1 MKKYVRLPSPAM
13 AVALLALF
21 TALSAS
27 AYAATVITGKN
38 VRNGSLTGADI
49 QSKSIA
55 GTDIKDGALAAR
67 DIKAGSLTADRF
79 AGGQLNATKPTRW
92 VLVNRAGEIEA
103 QSGGFSVTAA
113 YPAGAAN
120 GNVYINAG
128 EDLSDNG
135 IAATIALEN
144 QYDLGGPATPNN
156 GTNAAADA
164 NPEFAGEISA
174 SRCQIAGVV
183 ECGPPAAKTTSNFVV
198 SPRESDGQPTTGTNR
213 KKFYVVITG

>member
-1 MKKYVRLPSPAM
+1 M

-67 DIKAGSLTADRF
+67 DVKPGSLTADRL
-79 AGGQLNATKPTRW
+79 AGNARAKNARW
-92 VLVNRAGEIEA
+92 VLVNRAGQIEA

-120 GNVYINAG
+120 GNVYIESG

-144 QYDLGGPATPNN
+144 QYDLGGPAAPNN
-156 GTNAAADA
+156 GTNAAPDA

-174 SRCQIAGVV
+174 SRCQIPGVV

-198 SPRESDGQPTTGTNR
+198 SPRESDGQPTTGANR

>member
-1 MKKYVRLPSPAM
+1 MRKYLRLPSPAM

-67 DIKAGSLTADRF
+67 DIKAGSLTADRL
-79 AGGQLNATKPTRW
+79 AGGVVTKPTRW
-92 VLVNRAGEIEA
+92 VLVNRGGQIEA
-103 QSGGFSVTAA
+103 QSGGFSITAA
-113 YPAGAAN
+113 YPDGAAN
-120 GNVYINAG
+120 GNVYINAN

-156 GTNAAADA
+156 GTNGAADT

-174 SRCQIAGVV
+174 SRCQIPGVV

-198 SPRESDGQPTTGTNR
+198 SPRESDGTPTAGANR

>member
-1 MKKYVRLPSPAM
+1 MRKYLRLPSPAM

-38 VRNGSLTGADI
+38 VRNSSLTGADI
-49 QSKSIA
+49 QSKSVA

-67 DIKAGSLTADRF
+67 DIKPGSLTADRL
-79 AGGQLNATKPTRW
+79 AGGVVSKPTRW
-92 VLVNRAGEIEA
+92 VLVNRAGQIEA
-103 QSGGFSVTAA
+103 QSGGFTVTAA

-120 GNVYINAG
+120 GNVYIDSG

-144 QYDLGGPATPNN
+144 QYDLGGPAAPNN
-156 GTNAAADA
+156 GTNAAPDA

-174 SRCQIAGVV
+174 SRCQIPGVV

>member
-1 MKKYVRLPSPAM
+1 MRKYLRLPSPAM

-38 VRNGSLTGADI
+38 VRNSSLTGADI

-67 DIKAGSLTADRF
+67 DVKPGSLTADRL
-79 AGGQLNATKPTRW
+79 AGNARPKNARW
-92 VLVNRAGEIEA
+92 VLVNRAGQIEA
-103 QSGGFSVTAA
+103 QSGGFTVTAA

-156 GTNAAADA
+156 GTNAAPDA

-174 SRCQIAGVV
+174 SRCQIPGVV
-183 ECGPPAAKTTSNFVV
+183 ECGPPAAKTTTNFVV